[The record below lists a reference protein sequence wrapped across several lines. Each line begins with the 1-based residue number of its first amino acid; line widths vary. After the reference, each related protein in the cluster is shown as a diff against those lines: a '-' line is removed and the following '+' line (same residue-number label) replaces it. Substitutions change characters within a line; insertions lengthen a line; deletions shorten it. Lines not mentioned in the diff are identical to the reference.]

1 MVVAVHLNLK
11 RRRPHYF
18 NSPQRRR
25 FTLPTRKQ
33 LERSKPAP
41 SGAGVQGR
49 PWKQETETEVNKP
62 LFCILHYFIL
72 FTSFWIYSFPSFPRG
87 DKALYIKGF
96 NGNRPGNEPA
106 TDLETDALFLLA
118 HAHLM
123 RL

>member
-1 MVVAVHLNLK
+1 MAAAPSGTEERL
-11 RRRPHYF
+11 
-18 NSPQRRR
+18 
-25 FTLPTRKQ
+25 TLPTRKQ

-72 FTSFWIYSFPSFPRG
+72 FTSFIIYSFPLFPRG

-106 TDLETDALFLLA
+106 TDLETEPHFLQA